1 MTKIDVMVLV
11 VLVATHPALR
21 ESLATLVG
29 ADLSFSLVALP
40 GTDHADVLDATR
52 AHRPDVLLLAV
63 PGALAD
69 RGVLVRRVR
78 LRSPRTAVVVTGSL
92 PGAVGREKAAEAG
105 AFAYVPLE
113 ELGPELLDTL
123 GEAAASVAA

>member
-1 MTKIDVMVLV
+1 MVLV

-21 ESLATLVG
+21 ESLAALVG
-29 ADLSFSLVALP
+29 ADLSFSLVVAP
-40 GTDHADVLDATR
+40 DGAPADVLATTR
-52 AHRPDVLLLAV
+52 THRPDVLLLAV
-63 PGALAD
+63 PGILAD

-78 LRSPRTAVVVTGSL
+78 LRCPQTAVVVTGSL
-92 PGAVGREKAAEAG
+92 PGPVGREKAAEAG

-123 GEAAASVAA
+123 GEAAESVAA